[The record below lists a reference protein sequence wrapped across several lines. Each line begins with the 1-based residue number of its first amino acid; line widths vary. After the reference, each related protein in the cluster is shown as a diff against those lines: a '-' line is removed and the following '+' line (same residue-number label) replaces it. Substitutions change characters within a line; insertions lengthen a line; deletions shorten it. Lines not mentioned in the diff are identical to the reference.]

1 MTDAPELASPHM
13 KAAVRNKKNPVLII
27 FSLMVSNVQLLG
39 EASDLRL
46 KLEITA
52 MEKREGEGKGWDT
65 IFLGFKLQSYFS
77 LRLPKP
83 PSCSP

>member
-1 MTDAPELASPHM
+1 
-13 KAAVRNKKNPVLII
+13 
-27 FSLMVSNVQLLG
+27 MVSNVQLLG

-65 IFLGFKLQSYFS
+65 IFLGIKLQSYFS
-77 LRLPKP
+77 AYPNPPAVLPEHMNIFLMIKEEP
-83 PSCSP
+83 LPHDVNG